1 MSELIA
7 ASTFGI
13 AAGLLIY
20 AYIAYPALL
29 LAVSRFVA
37 MRLRSPSV
45 TSWPD
50 VAVVIAAC
58 DEEKHIAARIRNL
71 LEQDYPP
78 ERLTVFIGSDG
89 SRDSTVEI
97 ARKAGNDRILVR
109 EFPMRRGKA
118 SVLND
123 LVAEAHQPVIVF
135 SDANTYFERSAIRN
149 LVARL
154 MEPGIGAVCGRL
166 LLARPREGD
175 NQDHRYWEV
184 ETRLKLSES
193 EIDGLLGANGG
204 IYAVRKSHVTPIRP
218 DTICDDFVIVMNVA
232 LKGFR
237 VVYEPRAVAH
247 EETAKDMA
255 SEFGRRVRIGM
266 GNYQIL
272 ARHPTYLT
280 AMNWSRRWTY
290 LSHKVLRWVTP
301 HLLVVMLAAS
311 VLGLPRPFFAWL
323 LAIQAAAYAAA
334 AVVYATRHAVT
345 WPTGLRMLSLFCV
358 VNFAF
363 AVAFVRFIGGAAGGG
378 WQRTSR

>member
-1 MSELIA
+1 MA
-7 ASTFGI
+7 ASTFWI
-13 AAGLLIY
+13 AASLLVY
-20 AYIAYPALL
+20 AYIAYPAML
-29 LAVSRFVA
+29 LAVSRFVS
-37 MRLRSPSV
+37 MRLQSPSL

-78 ERLTVFIGSDG
+78 EKLTVFIGSDG
-89 SRDSTVEI
+89 SRDSTVEF
-97 ARKAGNDRILVR
+97 ARKAGNERILVR

-123 LVAEAHQPVIVF
+123 LVAEARQPLIVF

-154 MEPGIGAVCGRL
+154 VEPGIGAVCGRL
-166 LLARPREGD
+166 VLARPREGD
-175 NQDHRYWEV
+175 NEDHQYWEV
-184 ETRLKLSES
+184 ESRLKLSES

-204 IYAVRKSHVTPIRP
+204 IYAVRKSHVTPLRP

-237 VVYEPRAVAH
+237 VVYEPRALAH
-247 EETAKDMA
+247 EESAEDM
-255 SEFGRRVRIGM
+255 STEFGRRVRIGM
-266 GNYQIL
+266 GNYQVL
-272 ARHPTYLT
+272 ARHPAYLT

-290 LSHKVLRWVTP
+290 LSHKVLRWMTP
-301 HLLVVMLAAS
+301 HLLVLLLAAS
-311 VLGLPRPFFAWL
+311 VLGLPRPFFVWL
-323 LAIQAAAYAAA
+323 LALQAAAYAGA
-334 AVVYATRHAVT
+334 AVVYTTRRAVT
-345 WPTGLRMLSLFCV
+345 WPVVFRMLSLFCV

-363 AVAFVRFIGGAAGGG
+363 AVAFVRFLGGAASGG
-378 WQRTSR
+378 WQRTGR